1 MKIHKKIYNKLFQ
14 KIKFADELARSQSVD
29 IIESEIIQLEYIF
42 SVLAFGSFVGIPSPP
57 MQITFE
63 LLSLSEDSISLLIS
77 RINSSNEPL
86 SELASI
92 FRVD

>member
-1 MKIHKKIYNKLFQ
+1 MKIHKQIYNKLS
-14 KIKFADELARSQSVD
+14 KKLKLADEIARSKSVD
-29 IIESEIIQLEYIF
+29 IIESEIVQLEYIF

-57 MQITFE
+57 MQITLE
-63 LLSLSEDSISLLIS
+63 LLPLSEDSIQLLIS
-77 RINSSNEPL
+77 RINTSNEPL